1 MTTATTDV
9 PSLMLAFMDASFG
22 RSHERARRR
31 QSAEMPELT
40 IFAPTSV
47 VLKVRQHATVPV
59 LAEIVYIAKST

>member
-1 MTTATTDV
+1 
-9 PSLMLAFMDASFG
+9 MDASFG

-31 QSAEMPELT
+31 QPAEMPDLT

-47 VLKVRQHATVPV
+47 ALKVRQHATALI